1 MSAVLPV
8 YSRCNLMFERGEG
21 VYLFTAGGTRY
32 LDFASGIAV
41 NSLGHSHPHLVSET
55 VDQVKKLWHVSNL
68 YQIDGLEKLAK
79 RIVDQCFADYIF
91 FCNSGAEAVECGLKI
106 IRKYHD
112 TDGNPDK
119 FRVIT
124 FEGCFHGRT
133 LATISAAK
141 KDKLMAGFEPEVDG
155 FDQVSFGD
163 IEAVKKAITPET
175 GGILI
180 EPIIGE
186 GGIKVATPEFLKA
199 LRELAD
205 KHKLLLFFDEIQC
218 GMGRTGKFFA
228 HQLADVKPDI
238 VASAKGIGS
247 GFPLGACLA
256 TKEAAK
262 GMTPGSHG
270 STYAGNPLAVR
281 VGNAVMDIM
290 LAEGFLENVVEVGNY
305 LKNKLDELKNTYPKT
320 IKEVRGE
327 GLILGIQVEGES
339 RNFVEKLREKNLLTV
354 PAAENIVRILPPL
367 ILEESHVDEGIKII
381 KSLCEELS

>member
-327 GLILGIQVEGES
+327 GLILGIQIEGENRS
-339 RNFVEKLREKNLLTV
+339 FVEKLREKNLLTV